1 MRKDKLSAS
10 DMLQVRKVIE
20 HVYEKMMGSETGS
33 SAPAASATSS
43 DQHASHNSSAGG
55 NSGSGR
61 TGDRNSEGGIS
72 IAEEKVE
79 LLCQDQVLDPDMDLR
94 TVRHFIWKSGA
105 DLILHYRPLK

>member
-1 MRKDKLSAS
+1 
-10 DMLQVRKVIE
+10 MLQVRKVIE

-33 SAPAASATSS
+33 SSANASAPSS
-43 DQHASHNSSAGG
+43 DQHTSHNSNNAGG

-61 TGDRNSEGGIS
+61 TGDRDSDGGTS

-79 LLCQDQVLDPDMDLR
+79 LLCQDQVLDPNMDLR
-94 TVRHFIWKSGA
+94 TVRHFIWKSGG